1 MTMGKIDISCDNCKF
16 EKRCLEENSSATRY
30 ATGFI
35 CYEKES
41 REMFNLIAM
50 SAARTSAKDKSSDD

>member
-41 REMFNLIAM
+41 REMFNLIDEAEKIKNR
-50 SAARTSAKDKSSDD
+50 ATRNE

>member
-16 EKRCLEENSSATRY
+16 EKRCLKENSSATRY

-41 REMFNLIAM
+41 REMFNLIDEAGKIKN
-50 SAARTSAKDKSSDD
+50 RTMRNEW